1 MYWVK
6 FISIAIMIFVL
17 ISTVKYVLRKLL
29 KLKKVKRNPFSFNHI
44 NETHRKVDKWLR
56 VFTAL
61 TVMILALL
69 MINNK
74 DFTNVYLLGVVGLFG
89 LDYAVRAFFEIKYSE
104 YPKQAIL
111 TIAEMVLMLTAVI
124 TVFQF
129 WIL

>member
-1 MYWVK
+1 MFWVK

-17 ISTVKYVLRKLL
+17 ISTVKYVLRKFL
-29 KLKKVKRNPFSFNHI
+29 KLEKVKRNPFSYNHI

-74 DFTNVYLLGVVGLFG
+74 DFTNVYLLGVVALFG

-111 TIAEMVLMLTAVI
+111 TIAEMIMMLTAVI

>member
-1 MYWVK
+1 MFWVK
-6 FISIAIMIFVL
+6 FISIANMIFVL
-17 ISTVKYVLRKLL
+17 ITTVKYVLRKFL
-29 KLKKVKRNPFSFNHI
+29 KLKKIKRNPFSYNHI
-44 NETHRKVDKWLR
+44 NETHRKVDKWVR

-61 TVMILALL
+61 TVMTLAVL
-69 MINNK
+69 MINNR
-74 DFTNVYLLGVVGLFG
+74 DFTNVYLLGVVVLFAV
-89 LDYAVRAFFEIKYSE
+89 DYSVRAFFELRYSE